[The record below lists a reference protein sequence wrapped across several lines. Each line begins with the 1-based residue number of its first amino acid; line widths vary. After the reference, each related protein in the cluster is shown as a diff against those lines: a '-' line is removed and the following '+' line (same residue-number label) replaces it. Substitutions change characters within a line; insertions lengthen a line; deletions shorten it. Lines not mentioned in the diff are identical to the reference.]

1 MKKVIF
7 LFCCF
12 ILIGCHQQSNDSK
25 GKTSHGTRDVVESKN
40 VTKEKKDYS
49 DWFLNYHYYYVAS
62 NTSTLMTCGI
72 SLNNDGTATLCRA
85 GAELM
90 AFNAGNPLK
99 GQYTI
104 EDYEDSNAVQTYVTS
119 GDMTVNGEE
128 PSRTELVPS
137 VKITIDIPEQELQ
150 RVNGNVNFVKDE
162 TKVVLY
168 GYTNDDG
175 NKVLTTDEEVKSALQ
190 VYFHAK
196 PEKANYVVSV
206 DVLNLRLKPSLSAD
220 VVTKKQKG
228 DILQVLDY
236 VSGESVDN
244 NSTWWEVNIDGQKC
258 YAWSGALKTQLAYDA
273 ELESANDI
281 NLEEI
286 KDENYESLAGTW
298 RNGKGDTLVIQSNGS
313 IVSTVDGRSG
323 KESLGGAFR
332 YESDGVPYIGVSN
345 GHTGGL
351 LALLKV
357 GFKTTGDNSDTSKPR
372 IAPTQNGVYHL
383 SNDYYYY
390 RQ

>member
-1 MKKVIF
+1 MKKIIF

-12 ILIGCHQQSNDSK
+12 ILVGCHLQSIGSK
-25 GKTSHGTRDVVESKN
+25 VKTSHGSREAIKSNN
-40 VTKEKKDYS
+40 VTREKKDYS
-49 DWFLNYHYYYVAS
+49 DWFLNYRYYYVAS

-72 SLNNDGTATLCRA
+72 VLNNDGTATLCRS

-104 EDYEDSNAVQTYVTS
+104 ADYEDSNTVQTYVTS
-119 GDMTVNGEE
+119 GNITINGEE
-128 PSRTELVPS
+128 PSRVELVPS
-137 VKITIDIPEQELQ
+137 VKITIDIPIQELQ
-150 RVNGNVNFVKDE
+150 RVNGNVNSVKDE
-162 TKVVLY
+162 NKVVFY

-175 NKVLTTDEEVKSALQ
+175 NKVLTTGEDVKSVLQ

-220 VVTKKQKG
+220 VITKKQKG
-228 DILQVLDY
+228 DLLQVSDY
-236 VSGESVDN
+236 VSGESVDD

-286 KDENYESLAGTW
+286 KYENYESLAGTW
-298 RNGKGDTLVIQSNGS
+298 RNGKGDTLVIQADGS
-313 IVSTVDGRSG
+313 VVSTVSGRIG
-323 KESLGGAFR
+323 EESLGGAFR
-332 YESDGVPYIGVSN
+332 YESDGIPYIGMSN
-345 GHTGGL
+345 GYTGGL
-351 LALLKV
+351 IALLKI
-357 GFKTTGDNSDTSKPR
+357 GFKTAGDNSDTSKPR
-372 IAPTQNGVYHL
+372 IVPTQNGIYHL

>member
-1 MKKVIF
+1 M
-7 LFCCF
+7 
-12 ILIGCHQQSNDSK
+12 
-25 GKTSHGTRDVVESKN
+25 
-40 VTKEKKDYS
+40 
-49 DWFLNYHYYYVAS
+49 
-62 NTSTLMTCGI
+62 
-72 SLNNDGTATLCRA
+72 
-85 GAELM
+85 
-90 AFNAGNPLK
+90 
-99 GQYTI
+99 
-104 EDYEDSNAVQTYVTS
+104 
-119 GDMTVNGEE
+119 
-128 PSRTELVPS
+128 
-137 VKITIDIPEQELQ
+137 
-150 RVNGNVNFVKDE
+150 
-162 TKVVLY
+162 LY
-168 GYTNDDG
+168 GYTNYDG
-175 NKVLTTDEEVKSALQ
+175 NKVLTTGEEVKSALQ

-286 KDENYESLAGTW
+286 KDENYESLAGTC
-298 RNGKGDTLVIQSNGS
+298 RNGKGDTLVIRVDGS
-313 IVSTVDGRSG
+313 VTSTVSG
-323 KESLGGAFR
+323 NTGEESLQGAFR
-332 YESDGVPYIGVSN
+332 YENDGIPYIGMGN
-345 GHTGGL
+345 GFTGGL
-351 LALLKV
+351 LALFKV
-357 GFKTTGDNSDTSKPR
+357 GFENPSGDKSDISKPR
-372 IAPTQNGVYHL
+372 IVPTQNGVYHS

>member
-1 MKKVIF
+1 MKKIIF

-12 ILIGCHQQSNDSK
+12 ILVGCHQQSIGSK
-25 GKTSHGTRDVVESKN
+25 VKTSHGSREVIKSKN
-40 VTKEKKDYS
+40 VTREKKDYS
-49 DWFLNYHYYYVAS
+49 DWFLNYRYYYVAS

-72 SLNNDGTATLCRA
+72 VLNNDGTATLCRS

-104 EDYEDSNAVQTYVTS
+104 EDYEDSNTVQTYVTS
-119 GDMTVNGEE
+119 GSITINGEE
-128 PSRTELVPS
+128 PSRVELVPS
-137 VKITIDIPEQELQ
+137 VKITIDIPDQELQ
-150 RVNGNVNFVKDE
+150 RVNGNVNSVKDE
-162 TKVVLY
+162 NKVVLY

-175 NKVLTTDEEVKSALQ
+175 NKVLTTGEEVKSVLQ

-220 VVTKKQKG
+220 VITKKQKG
-228 DILQVLDY
+228 DLLQVSDY
-236 VSGESVDN
+236 VSGESVDD

-298 RNGKGDTLVIQSNGS
+298 RSGKGDTLVIQTDGS
-313 IVSTVDGRSG
+313 VVSSG
-323 KESLGGAFR
+323 GGATDEESLQGAFR
-332 YESDGVPYIGVSN
+332 YENDGIPYIKMGN
-345 GHTGGL
+345 GFTGGL
-351 LALLKV
+351 LALFKV
-357 GFKTTGDNSDTSKPR
+357 GF
-372 IAPTQNGVYHL
+372 
-383 SNDYYYY
+383 
-390 RQ
+390 